1 MPHWITLISGIT
13 LAAGIA
19 FAPSSAWAAPDGGVP
34 PKDSAAKVG
43 TAAAASKATK
53 CAQLKKKIADYKAA
67 EAAAKGAKVSGS
79 ETIKSDIVW
88 VQANCN

>member
-1 MPHWITLISGIT
+1 MVEARSHR
-13 LAAGIA
+13 
-19 FAPSSAWAAPDGGVP
+19 
-34 PKDSAAKVG
+34 
-43 TAAAASKATK
+43 AASKASK